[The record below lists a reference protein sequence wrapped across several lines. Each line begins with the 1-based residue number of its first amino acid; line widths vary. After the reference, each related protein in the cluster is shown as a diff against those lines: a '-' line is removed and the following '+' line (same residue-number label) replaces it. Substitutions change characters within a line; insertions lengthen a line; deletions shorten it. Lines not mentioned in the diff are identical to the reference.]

1 VDVIEV
7 TTEHGLFGKIV
18 RDDNGVVLVNPP
30 ELEEILA
37 RHPFDVLAK
46 GWTDGHLK
54 TRLT

>member
-1 VDVIEV
+1 MDVIEV

-30 ELEEILA
+30 DLKEILA
-37 RHPFDVLAK
+37 RHPFDKLAA
-46 GWTDGHLK
+46 GWTDGHFT